1 MNWES
6 GGADFLFGLS
16 LSSDHLLCVWSSE
29 MEDGERER
37 EMRELFLE
45 VILRPRRSY
54 VNNS

>member
-6 GGADFLFGLS
+6 GAADFLFGLS

-29 MEDGERER
+29 MEDGKR
-37 EMRELFLE
+37 EMQELFLEE
-45 VILRPRRSY
+45 VILRPRRSH